1 MPEQSRPGDAPAG
14 KTLVRGADGALY
26 FVSKSDPP
34 QRLTEAQAAKVADL
48 IDKAEDDLSRKIND
62 AIPNIA
68 PNCTR
73 NARVVIPE
81 VFMD

>member
-1 MPEQSRPGDAPAG
+1 MPEQNAPEG

-26 FVSKSDPP
+26 FVSKHDPP
-34 QRLTEAQAAKVADL
+34 EILTEAEAAKVAQLVDE
-48 IDKAEDDLSRKIND
+48 AEEDLSRKINH
-62 AIPNIA
+62 AIPRIT